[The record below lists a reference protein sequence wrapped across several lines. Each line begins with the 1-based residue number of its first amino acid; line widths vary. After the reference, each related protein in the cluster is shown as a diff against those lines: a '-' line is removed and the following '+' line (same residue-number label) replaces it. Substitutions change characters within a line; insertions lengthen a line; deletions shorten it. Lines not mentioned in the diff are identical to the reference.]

1 MPVFRGW
8 TIVAGAFAVMFVA
21 YGQQYSFGVFFA
33 AMLGEFGWSRGS
45 LAGAFS
51 LYTFM
56 YCTLGFVAGRVTDR
70 WGPRVVIATGG
81 VFLGTAL
88 AAMSLTS
95 ALWQPYVVYGF
106 VASAG
111 MATAFVPCN
120 STIVRWFVRR
130 RGLAVGLATSGQSA
144 GMLVAAPLAQVLVTT
159 AGWRVAYAVFGVVAF
174 VALNVVAPLMRRD
187 PESVGL
193 TPDGDPRP
201 LATTAA
207 AGGGGM
213 TVAQA
218 ARTSA
223 FWALMATFTATW
235 IPVFVAIVHS
245 VPLARDLGH
254 SPLVAASLLSALG
267 AGAIPGRILM
277 GAASDR
283 VGRRSAMAV
292 MLLVQSVAFVG
303 YVMAGSL
310 LALYAASL
318 TFGFSYGAIT
328 ALFPAIV
335 GDYFGRERAGSL
347 VGIFFAVAGSA
358 GALGPVGAGLI
369 YDATGG
375 YALAFALSAAL
386 NLVALMTLTLARP
399 PARRVASQ
407 PPSMSPSH

>member
-1 MPVFRGW
+1 MEGSARRPRRLTSYYHGW
-8 TIVAGAFAVMFVA
+8 TIVGGAFAVMFVA

-33 AMLGEFGWSRGS
+33 AMLAEFGWSRGS

-51 LYTFM
+51 LYTVM
-56 YCTLGFVAGRVTDR
+56 YCTLGFVAGRLTDR
-70 WGPRVVIATGG
+70 WGPRVVIAAGG

-88 AAMSLTS
+88 TAMSVTS
-95 ALWQPYVVYGF
+95 SLWQPYVFYGF
-106 VASAG
+106 IASAG

-120 STIVRWFVRR
+120 ATIVRWFVRR

-144 GMLVAAPLAQVLVTT
+144 GMLVAAPLAQVLVTA
-159 AGWRVAYAVFGVVAF
+159 AGWRVAYAVFGIVAF
-174 VALNVVAPLMRRD
+174 VALNAVAPLMRRD
-187 PESVGL
+187 PESAGL
-193 TPDGDPRP
+193 SPDGDPRP
-201 LATTAA
+201 LAPAA
-207 AGGGGM
+207 SPGGGM

-283 VGRRSAMAV
+283 VGRKSAMAV
-292 MLLVQSVAFVG
+292 MLVIQSVAFVG
-303 YVMAGSL
+303 YIMAGSL
-310 LALYAASL
+310 LALYAASV

-347 VGIFFAVAGSA
+347 VGVFFAVAGSA
-358 GALGPVGAGLI
+358 GAVGPVGAGLI
-369 YDATGG
+369 HDATGG
-375 YALAFALSAAL
+375 YALAFALAAAL
-386 NLVALMTLTLARP
+386 NLVALMTLALARAP
-399 PARRVASQ
+399 VRRRS
-407 PPSMSPSH
+407 